1 MIDSGKHLVLV
12 GGGHAHMETL
22 ARIPE
27 FIRHGIRVTVI
38 GPSDHHYYS
47 GMGPGMLGG
56 TYTPD
61 QIRFATRLMVEKGG
75 GVFVK
80 GSAVGVD
87 PGAKAVILSSG
98 ERISYDVVSF
108 NIGSH
113 VSQKI
118 LGPGVRDVF
127 PVKPIEGLMAAR
139 DRILALAR
147 AKRPVIGI
155 VGGGPSSAEI
165 AGNVRQLVRN
175 HGGNPP
181 EIYIVA
187 GTRFMGRFPDR
198 VRDRVHGTLTAWG
211 IEILEGHRVRE
222 VGSGAM
228 VLDNGRRLATDLVF
242 LAQGVK
248 PLSLFQDSGLAT
260 GPDQGLLV
268 NACLQSVDHPDIF
281 GGGDCIYFKER
292 PLTKVGVYAVRQNP
306 VLFHNLLARLTG
318 GPLLPFDPGGDYLF
332 IFNLGQGRGVLKK
345 GWVELSGGLA
355 FRIKDLIDRRFM
367 ERFQRLERS

>member
-1 MIDSGKHLVLV
+1 MIDSEKHLVLV

-27 FIRHGIRVTVI
+27 FIRHGVRVTVI
-38 GPSDHHYYS
+38 GPSDYHYYS

-61 QIRFATRLMVEKGG
+61 QIRFATRPMVEKGG

-98 ERISYDVVSF
+98 ERIPYDVVSF
-108 NIGSH
+108 NVGSH

-118 LGPGVRDVF
+118 LGPGARDVF

-139 DRILALAR
+139 DRILAMPR

-155 VGGGPSSAEI
+155 VGGGPSSGEI
-165 AGNVRQLVRN
+165 AGNVLQLVKK
-175 HGGNPP
+175 HGGKLPI
-181 EIYIVA
+181 IYIVA
-187 GTRFMGRFPDR
+187 GTRFMGRFPGS
-198 VRDRVHGTLTAWG
+198 VRDRVHGTLKGWG
-211 IEILEGHRVRE
+211 IDILEGARVRE
-222 VGSGAM
+222 VGSGSM
-228 VLDNGRRLATDLVF
+228 VLDNGRRLAADLVF
-242 LAQGVK
+242 LAQGVT
-248 PLSLFQDSGLAT
+248 PSSLFQDSGLAT

-281 GGGDCIYFKER
+281 GGGDCIHFKER

-318 GPLLPFDPGGDYLF
+318 EALIPFDPGGDYLY
-332 IFNLGQGRGVLKK
+332 IFNLGGGRGVLKK
-345 GWVELSGGLA
+345 GWLALSGGLA
-355 FRIKDLIDRRFM
+355 FWIKDRIDRRFM
-367 ERFQRLERS
+367 ERFQRFERL